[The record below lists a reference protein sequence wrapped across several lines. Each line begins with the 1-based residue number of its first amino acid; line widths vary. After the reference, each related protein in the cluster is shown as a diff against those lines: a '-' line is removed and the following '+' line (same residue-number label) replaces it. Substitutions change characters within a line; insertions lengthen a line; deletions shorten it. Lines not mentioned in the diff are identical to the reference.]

1 MISKQQIKTIHSLR
15 LKKYRDQSGLFVGE
29 GPKVVAELLQSFE
42 CKYIAALQSWVDAN
56 QIAIPAGVKCETIQM
71 EDLAKASLLEAPQQV
86 IAIFRKQPD
95 ILPTTG
101 VLQSELCLALDT
113 VQDPGN
119 LGTILR
125 LARWFGINHVICS
138 PATADIYSPKVVQ
151 ATMGALGK
159 VSVAY
164 TPLPQYLASL
174 GDEIPIFG
182 TFLNGTNIYDAP
194 LTSHGII
201 VMGNEGNGISPET
214 ANHINQRLYIPPYPM
229 GSPTI
234 ESLNVGVAT
243 AITCAEFRRRTLS
256 IEHCK

>member
-56 QIAIPAGVKCETIQM
+56 QIAIPAGAKCETIQM

>member
-29 GPKVVAELLQSFE
+29 GPKVVAELLLSFE

-214 ANHINQRLYIPPYPM
+214 ASHINQRLYIPPYPM

-243 AITCAEFRRRTLS
+243 AITCAEFRRRILS

>member
-256 IEHCK
+256 IEHCN

>member
-15 LKKYRDQSGLFVGE
+15 LKKYRDQSELFVGE

-42 CKYIAALQSWVDAN
+42 CIYIAALQSWLDAN
-56 QIAIPAGVKCETIQM
+56 QTAIPAGVRCETILA
-71 EDLAKASLLEAPQQV
+71 EELAKASLLEAPQQV
-86 IAIFRKQPD
+86 IAIFRKLPD
-95 ILPTTG
+95 TLPTAG
-101 VLQSELCLALDT
+101 ALQSELCLALDT

-138 PATADIYSPKVVQ
+138 PTTADVYSPKVVQ

-159 VSVAY
+159 VNVAY
-164 TPLPQYLASL
+164 TPLPQYLASMS
-174 GDEIPIFG
+174 DEIPIYG
-182 TFLNGTNIYDAP
+182 TFLDGTNIYDAP

-214 ANHINQRLYIPPYPM
+214 ANHINQRLYIPPYPI
-229 GSPTI
+229 GNPTI